1 MYKKVTTYNFLLED
15 TSENIEKFLENK
27 NIIVHAMLERKSVLP
42 QLHKYYVVCTMKMSI
57 ESVKRYKSIFYKETL
72 PLKLDYNFIKTC
84 VSND

>member
-1 MYKKVTTYNFLLED
+1 MYKKVASYNFLLED

-27 NIIVHAMLERKSVLP
+27 NIIVHSMFERKSVLP
-42 QLHKYYVVCTMKMSI
+42 RSYTYYVVCTMKMNI

-84 VSND
+84 VSNE

>member
-1 MYKKVTTYNFLLED
+1 MYKKVASYNFLLED

-27 NIIVHAMLERKSVLP
+27 NIIVHAMFERKSVLL
-42 QLHKYYVVCTMKMSI
+42 QSYTYYVVCTMKMNI